1 MNLCYAASAYP
12 FGRRSD
18 SLPRRR
24 LLGIGIVFL
33 IAADAVLAL
42 ARTPAAVS
50 GGAAL
55 WGLHMG
61 ATQGPL
67 AAIVPDAAPT
77 EVCGTAFGLFHLVH
91 GLALL
96 AASILA
102 GGLWALLGAPATF
115 YAGALFA
122 FVALAGLSLS
132 GGNWYRRAAR

>member
-12 FGRRSD
+12 FGRWSD

-24 LLGIGIVFL
+24 LPGIGIVFL

-42 ARTPAAVS
+42 AQNPAAVS

-61 ATQGPL
+61 ATQGL
-67 AAIVPDAAPT
+67 LIAIVADAAPT
-77 EVCGTAFGLFHLVH
+77 KLRGTAFGLFHLAH

-102 GGLWALLGAPATF
+102 AGLWALLGGPATF

-122 FVALAGLSLS
+122 VVALAGLSLS
-132 GGNWYRRAAR
+132 GGNWRRRAAR